1 MGFMLAE
8 DMTRL
13 CGEIVGLRSAR
24 EGMVKE
30 LRRETEGRRRAVSDL
45 CAHFDRTR
53 MELAKRN
60 GAERGAFLSDLK
72 RSVQGQC
79 ADMRNDLAGARR
91 GWAGRGS

>member
-1 MGFMLAE
+1 MLAE

-24 EGMVKE
+24 EGMVKQ
-30 LRRETEGRRRAVSDL
+30 LRRETEGRRQVVSDL
-45 CAHFDRTR
+45 CAQFDRTR
-53 MELAKRN
+53 MDLAKRN
-60 GAERGAFLSDLK
+60 SAERGAFLSDLK